1 MLYIYNF
8 FTFYYFRNKNNYLFL
23 SFSVFYR
30 GLYLLVY
37 CKITNN
43 QLILN
48 HIRIKFIGYAIF
60 LLITKII
67 LYIYKIFL
75 NLQKHFVT
83 CKILLPLFFFHK
95 KCVLSIICNAYRP
108 KCILIFLYIYFVYI
122 CLLCITDILFLL

>member
-1 MLYIYNF
+1 MRCINIYYVHWNLDWTSRQDITMLYIYNF

-83 CKILLPLFFFHK
+83 CKILLPLFFSTKNVFS
-95 KCVLSIICNAYRP
+95 VL
-108 KCILIFLYIYFVYI
+108 FVM
-122 CLLCITDILFLL
+122 LTVQSAF